1 MIAVVLAGGPFDGT
15 EHEVTTPTTGLV
27 VRKVC
32 AEHIEHNVVAR
43 YYPTGDTDR
52 AGRLIYRYEAP

>member
-1 MIAVVLAGGPFDGT
+1 MIAVVLDGGPFDGRD
-15 EHEVTTPTTGLV
+15 HEVSELGAFLT

-32 AEHIEHNVVAR
+32 AEHLEHNVVAR